1 MNMSYRQKEIRWDE
15 VGPVAYQSDNE
26 VVAAASLVKKGI
38 VYSLGSERFNG
49 MPNFPGT
56 PFSIHTSVSPAG
68 VRREK
73 APWAKWI
80 WDETANKANLGFNAE
95 LVIAGLHSGTHIDT
109 LGHATIGEDDHWF
122 RGFSAKDYCTDS
134 GILRCD
140 GSTFL
145 PFFTRGTL
153 LDVAGY
159 LGVDKLP
166 NGQGI
171 SHKDLEAT
179 AKKYS
184 VEIRK
189 GDVVLIH
196 TGYADHYPNVDNKD
210 PVYARAGIDE
220 GAALWLADRGVVAV
234 GSDTESLEQV
244 PCANPDNPHIVH
256 TILLIEKGIHI
267 METVL
272 TKCLVDDGIWEFL
285 FVAQPLLIRGATAS
299 MLNPIAVI

>member
-1 MNMSYRQKEIRWDE
+1 MMSFRQKKIRWDE
-15 VGPVAYQSDNE
+15 VGPVARQTDNE

-38 VYSLGSERFNG
+38 IYPLGCERFNG

-56 PFSIHTSVSPAG
+56 PFSIHTLVSPEG

-73 APWAKWI
+73 PSWAKWI
-80 WDETANKANLGFNAE
+80 WDESTNKVNLGFNAD
-95 LVIAGLHSGTHIDT
+95 LVIAGTHTGTHIDT
-109 LGHATIGEDDHWF
+109 LAHTTVGEDDHWF
-122 RGFSAKDYCTDS
+122 NGFTAKEYCTDA
-134 GILRCD
+134 GIMRCD

-145 PFFTRGTL
+145 PIFTHGVL

-159 LGVDKLP
+159 LGVDKIP

-171 SHKDLEAT
+171 SAQDLEET
-179 AKKYS
+179 VKKYG

-196 TGYADHYPNVDNKD
+196 TGYADDYPYVDNNN
-210 PVYARAGIDE
+210 PVYSRAGIDE
-220 GAALWLADRGVVAV
+220 SAAHWLADKGVVAV

-272 TKCLVDDGIWEFL
+272 TKTLVDDKIWEFL
-285 FVAQPLLIRGATAS
+285 FVAQPLTIRGATGS
-299 MLNPIAVI
+299 MLNPMAVI

>member
-1 MNMSYRQKEIRWDE
+1 MSFRQKKIRWDE
-15 VGPVAYQSDNE
+15 VGPVAYQMDKE
-26 VVAAASLVKKGI
+26 VVAAASLVKQGI
-38 VYSLGSERFNG
+38 IYPLGSERFNG

-56 PFSIHTSVSPAG
+56 PFSIHTLVSPAG

-73 APWAKWI
+73 APGFEWL
-80 WDETANKANLGFNAE
+80 WDETKNKANLGFNAD
-95 LVIAGLHSGTHIDT
+95 LVIAGLHTGTHIDT
-109 LGHATIGEDDHWF
+109 LAHATVGKDDHWF
-122 RGFSAKDYCTDS
+122 NGFSAEDYCTDS

-145 PFFTRGTL
+145 PFFTRGVL

-159 LGVDKLP
+159 LNVDKIP

-171 SHKDLEAT
+171 SAEELEAT
-179 AKKYS
+179 AKKYD

-196 TGYADHYPNVDNKD
+196 TGYADDYPNVDNKN
-210 PVYARAGIDE
+210 PVYSRAGIDE
-220 GAALWLADRGVVAV
+220 GAALWLADKGVVAV

-256 TILLIEKGIHI
+256 TILLVEKGIHI

-272 TKCLVDDGIWEFL
+272 TKCLVDDEIWEFL
-285 FVAQPLLIRGATAS
+285 FVAQPLTIRGATAS
-299 MLNPIAVI
+299 MLNPMAVI